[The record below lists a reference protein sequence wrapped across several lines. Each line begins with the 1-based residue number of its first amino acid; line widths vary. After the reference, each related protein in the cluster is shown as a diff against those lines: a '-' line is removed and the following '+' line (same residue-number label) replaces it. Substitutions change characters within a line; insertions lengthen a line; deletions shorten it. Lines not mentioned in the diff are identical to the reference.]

1 LQIKKAAPSLNDP
14 AHKEIRQML
23 NTKLVLRLTRRQET
37 TDSHSYFENY
47 GRVVAELPYANIEL
61 VADTLHRAYEQE
73 RRVFLFGNG
82 GSAALASHFACD
94 LGKGTTQPGKHYKR
108 FRVLS
113 LTDNIP
119 LITAWANDVSYDQ
132 VFAEQ
137 LRNFLQPGDIVFGIS
152 GSGCSPN
159 VLLALQAARELN
171 AFNIG
176 LTGFNGGKMPG
187 LCDLCIIIPA
197 HNMQIIEDF
206 QLSITHAL
214 FTMVRHRIY
223 EASRRDGAW
232 IQEDACVPALNAVSS
247 HGQNDFP
254 SAQQCSAAES
264 SSR

>member
-1 LQIKKAAPSLNDP
+1 
-14 AHKEIRQML
+14 ML
-23 NTKLVLRLTRRQET
+23 NTKLVLRLTRRPET

-94 LGKGTTQPGKHYKR
+94 LGKGTTQPGKHHKR

>member
-1 LQIKKAAPSLNDP
+1 
-14 AHKEIRQML
+14 ML
-23 NTKLVLRLTRRQET
+23 NRKPVLTITRRPQVHSPI
-37 TDSHSYFENY
+37 TDSHGYFGNY
-47 GRVVAELPYANIEL
+47 SRVVAELPYANIEQ
-61 VADTLHRAYEQE
+61 VADELHRAYEQE

-94 LGKGTTQPGKHYKR
+94 LGKGTTAPGNHHKR

-119 LITAWANDVSYDQ
+119 LITAWANDLSYDQ

-137 LRNFLQPGDIVFGIS
+137 LRNFIQPCDIAFGIS
-152 GSGCSPN
+152 GSGSSPN
-159 VLLALQAARELN
+159 VLLALQVARESG

-187 LCDLCIIIPA
+187 LCDICIIIPS

-214 FTMVRHRIY
+214 FTMVRHRIN
-223 EASRRDGAW
+223 EAGRDSAW
-232 IQEDACVPALNAVSS
+232 AQEVSCAPTVTAVGS

-254 SAQQCSAAES
+254 SAQ
-264 SSR
+264 

>member
-1 LQIKKAAPSLNDP
+1 
-14 AHKEIRQML
+14 ML
-23 NTKLVLRLTRRQET
+23 NPKLVLTTTRRPVIA
-37 TDSHSYFENY
+37 DSQSYFENY
-47 GRVVAELPYANIEL
+47 NRVLAELPYGKIEQ
-61 VADTLHRAYEQE
+61 VADVLHRAYQQE

-94 LGKGTTQPGKHYKR
+94 LGKGTALPGNHHKR

-119 LITAWANDVSYDQ
+119 VITAWANDVSYEQ

-137 LRNFLQPGDIVFGIS
+137 LRNFLQPGDIAFGIS

-159 VLLALQAARELN
+159 VLLALQVARESN
-171 AFNIG
+171 AFNVG

-187 LCDLCIIIPA
+187 LCDLCIIIPS

-214 FTMVRHRIY
+214 FTMIRHRIY
-223 EASRRDGAW
+223 EAGRDCAW
-232 IQEDACVPALNAVSS
+232 VEEGSCVPAVNAVGSD
-247 HGQNDFP
+247 GQNDLP
-254 SAQQCSAAES
+254 SAH
-264 SSR
+264 

>member
-1 LQIKKAAPSLNDP
+1 
-14 AHKEIRQML
+14 ML
-23 NTKLVLRLTRRQET
+23 NTKLVLGLTRRPET

-137 LRNFLQPGDIVFGIS
+137 LRNFLQPGDIAFGIS

>member
-1 LQIKKAAPSLNDP
+1 
-14 AHKEIRQML
+14 ML
-23 NTKLVLRLTRRQET
+23 NPKPVLTITRRPEIA
-37 TDSHSYFENY
+37 DSRSYFENY
-47 GRVVAELPYANIEL
+47 GRVVAELPYARIEQ
-61 VADTLHRAYEQE
+61 VADALYRAYQQE

-94 LGKGTTQPGKHYKR
+94 LGKGTTAPGNHHKR

-119 LITAWANDVSYDQ
+119 LITAWANDLSYDQ

-137 LRNFLQPGDIVFGIS
+137 LRNFIQPGDIAFGIS

-159 VLLALQAARELN
+159 VLLALQAARESN

-176 LTGFNGGKMPG
+176 LTGFSGGKMPG
-187 LCDLCIIIPA
+187 LCDICVIIPS

-214 FTMVRHRIY
+214 FTMVRHRIN
-223 EASRRDGAW
+223 EAGRDAAW
-232 IQEDACVPALNAVSS
+232 VQEPGCIHAVNAVGSR
-247 HGQNDFP
+247 GQNDFP
-254 SAQQCSAAES
+254 TAQ
-264 SSR
+264 

>member
-1 LQIKKAAPSLNDP
+1 
-14 AHKEIRQML
+14 ML
-23 NTKLVLRLTRRQET
+23 SRKQVLTITRRPQVHSPI
-37 TDSHSYFENY
+37 TDSHGYFENY
-47 GRVVAELPYANIEL
+47 SRVVAELPYAKIEQ
-61 VADTLHRAYEQE
+61 VADELHRAYEQE

-94 LGKGTTQPGKHYKR
+94 LGKGTTAPGNHHKR

-119 LITAWANDVSYDQ
+119 LITAWANDLSYDQ

-137 LRNFLQPGDIVFGIS
+137 LRNFVQPGDIAFGIS
-152 GSGCSPN
+152 GSGSSPN
-159 VLLALQAARELN
+159 VLLALQVARESG

-187 LCDLCIIIPA
+187 LCDICMIIPS

-214 FTMVRHRIY
+214 FTMVGHRINEAGRHSAWVQ
-223 EASRRDGAW
+223 EASCAPTVTAMG
-232 IQEDACVPALNAVSS
+232 S

-254 SAQQCSAAES
+254 PAQ
-264 SSR
+264 

>member
-1 LQIKKAAPSLNDP
+1 
-14 AHKEIRQML
+14 ML
-23 NTKLVLRLTRRQET
+23 DTKLVLRFTRRPET

-47 GRVVAELPYANIEL
+47 GRVVAQLPYANIEQ
-61 VADTLHRAYEQE
+61 VADALHRAYQQE

-94 LGKGTTQPGKHYKR
+94 LGKGTTQPGKQYKR

-113 LTDNIP
+113 LTDNIS

-137 LRNFLQPGDIVFGIS
+137 LRNFLQPGDIAFGIS

-214 FTMVRHRIY
+214 FTMLRHRIY

-232 IQEDACVPALNAVSS
+232 IQEDACLPALNAVSS

>member
-1 LQIKKAAPSLNDP
+1 
-14 AHKEIRQML
+14 ML
-23 NTKLVLRLTRRQET
+23 NPKLVLTMTRRPEIA
-37 TDSHSYFENY
+37 DSHSYFENY
-47 GRVVAELPYANIEL
+47 SRVVAELPYGKIEQ
-61 VADTLHRAYEQE
+61 VADELHRAYQQQ

-94 LGKGTTQPGKHYKR
+94 LGKGTTMPGNIHKR

-119 LITAWANDVSYDQ
+119 LITAWANDVSYEQ

-137 LRNFLQPGDIVFGIS
+137 LRNFLQPGDIAFGIS

-159 VLLALQAARELN
+159 VLLALQVARESN

-176 LTGFNGGKMPG
+176 LTGFTGGKMPG
-187 LCDLCIIIPA
+187 LCDLCIIIPS

-214 FTMVRHRIY
+214 FTLVRHQIY
-223 EASRRDGAW
+223 EAGRDCAWVQEGSR
-232 IQEDACVPALNAVSS
+232 VPTVNAPGFHAQS
-247 HGQNDFP
+247 DFP
-254 SAQQCSAAES
+254 PVP
-264 SSR
+264 

>member
-1 LQIKKAAPSLNDP
+1 
-14 AHKEIRQML
+14 ML
-23 NTKLVLRLTRRQET
+23 DTKLVLRLTRRTKT
-37 TDSHSYFENY
+37 TDSQSYFENY
-47 GRVVAELPYANIEL
+47 GQVVTELPYAQIEQ
-61 VADTLHRAYEQE
+61 VADALHRAYRHE

-94 LGKGTTQPGKHYKR
+94 LGKGATQPGKHKR

-137 LRNFLQPGDIVFGIS
+137 LRNFLQPGDIAFGIS

-159 VLLALQAARELN
+159 VLLALQAARELH

-176 LTGFNGGKMPG
+176 LTGFNGGEMPG
-187 LCDLCIIIPA
+187 LCDLCIVIPA

-214 FTMVRHRIY
+214 FTMLRHRIC
-223 EASRRDGAW
+223 EAGRGDSAW
-232 IQEDACVPALNAVSS
+232 GQEDACVPAVNAVTSN
-247 HGQNDFP
+247 GQNDFP
-254 SAQQCSAAES
+254 SAAQQCSAAD
-264 SSR
+264 

>member
-1 LQIKKAAPSLNDP
+1 
-14 AHKEIRQML
+14 ML
-23 NTKLVLRLTRRQET
+23 NTKLVLRLTRRPET